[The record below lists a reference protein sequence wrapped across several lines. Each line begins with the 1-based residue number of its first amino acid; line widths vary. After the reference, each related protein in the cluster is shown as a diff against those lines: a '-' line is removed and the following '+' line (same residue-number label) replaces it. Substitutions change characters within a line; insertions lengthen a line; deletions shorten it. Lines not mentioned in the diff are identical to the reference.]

1 MKELQQQQLALQQ
14 QQQQSELLKQH
25 LPQQQP
31 QQLLQVTSQLHQR
44 TRLKQLLM
52 LDLISLTQGKVR
64 LLDLYY
70 EFRVTLF

>member
-1 MKELQQQQLALQQ
+1 MELQQQQLALQQ

-25 LPQQQP
+25 LPPQQP
-31 QQLLQVTSQLHQR
+31 QQLQPVTSPLHQR

-52 LDLISLTQGKVR
+52 LDLISLTQGIVR

>member
-25 LPQQQP
+25 LPPQQP
-31 QQLLQVTSQLHQR
+31 QQLQQVTSQLHQR

-52 LDLISLTQGKVR
+52 LDLISLTQGTVR
-64 LLDLYY
+64 LYSSIIQ
-70 EFRVTLF
+70 